1 MGNNYGKNGEQL
13 WGTLFEFFF
22 YHAWSSTCPIVGE
35 CHIISI
41 SANVCRNGSYCTLIY
56 YYFEV
61 STWSQSWSV
70 CGCDDRWPHH
80 DGIFNLTILLSLT
93 CNISLWQLLWT
104 ACVIDLSLV
113 NISTYWTSTRQR
125 LVSRL
130 LVVSKSYAGVITSYV
145 PSIVI
150 DEGPSLLEHSVSLPF
165 FASPLVICSNV
176 TD

>member
-1 MGNNYGKNGEQL
+1 MAKNGEQL
-13 WGTLFEFFF
+13 WGTLSQFFF

-70 CGCDDRWPHH
+70 CGCVDRWPHH
-80 DGIFNLTILLSLT
+80 DGIFNLTILYLLT

-130 LVVSKSYAGVITSYV
+130 LVWSKLFVGVITSCAFHR
-145 PSIVI
+145 S
-150 DEGPSLLEHSVSLPF
+150 S
-165 FASPLVICSNV
+165 
-176 TD
+176 T